1 LLPLLCLFV
10 VIPVLFCCHSVAQRR
25 NLQLPSPLHLP
36 VFFLLSF
43 RSGAEESAVA
53 VAVALAFVVVLLLS
67 FRSEA
72 EESAVAIVLPWH
84 LPCHCLF
91 FNQSRPPQK
100 LRHPDRSC
108 RCFCFCPA
116 VKKGFQRALK
126 KSLF

>member
-1 LLPLLCLFV
+1 LV
-10 VIPVLFCCHSVAQRR
+10 VAAAFAAAMALAVAVFICCHSVAERR
-25 NLQLPSPLHLP
+25 NLQLQLSLP
-36 VFFLLSF
+36 FV
-43 RSGAEESAVA
+43 V
-53 VAVALAFVVVLLLS
+53 VVVLLLS

-72 EESAVAIVLPWH
+72 EESAVATVLPWH